1 MAYYLDSSFD
11 LGSYSNEPFDE
22 SHTLLSNNAFDV
34 DSTIFS
40 DPGSLPSRTTGPLGS
55 SSSNYTHFPDSL
67 APAPSFNVADPIS
80 TLGESTSS
88 NPFGPYDL
96 DLPFGSSGNQVPVRS
111 LTRDGRLKTRLMGVG
126 SDGGFLTSPLI
137 VGKARVDSRTSGF
150 AAPEIAINSPIP
162 PPPQSSFMTPGD
174 PHSGV
179 ATSSRSAPSEMMP
192 SLSVG
197 STASSM
203 GFTSTSMSMSGSRPS
218 TAVQVVVPEPTGLGM
233 GISGLGDLQDTM
245 GGFGAD
251 DLGLRS
257 YGMAKGRTTGHEGYL
272 GTSQHLSSS
281 QTRRTR
287 SATGDGRSAP
297 SGFNGFDYLSFR
309 LPPPPVPETSFLPTR
324 TLPTR
329 TINKAKSCSALA
341 VQARE
346 QNEQAMYEPLT
357 PVSADH
363 SAFAPSG
370 ATFGT
375 PRTGHVEVS
384 NTGPLSFADLYN
396 IGLVEEATVDELDGQ
411 KKDIFDHGAVDTISI
426 GLGMSGGANLLPPNF
441 GIPSALSSP
450 STPYLSDP
458 SPDRGVQYDAYDGL
472 ASAPMYP
479 ASSVDSTFSATTTH
493 SPLPDVAGRQRS
505 VTYDYATPPVPEDE
519 MSYGRPSRQRQ
530 QQLPPDS
537 AYGGGRKNFS
547 YPTRYA
553 SQLQVPPPTQWS
565 GSQGPPL
572 LPLPPV
578 PTTPTRQRFNPHSRC
593 LTGPAGSMAD
603 YEPHTN
609 VFVSHDMTETYERKL
624 ATFDSLYD
632 PYADAA
638 ATPSKRARDDDVFSQ
653 DDSDIALSP
662 EAEESQRTSKRLRS
676 VASAPCLSGRRRLRP
691 GPKPKTVKSPQQ
703 EHQSVFSANLSP
715 PIPQIHRAISP
726 YASPLLSE
734 DDGEGFLVSDG
745 NGNIATPASITYAV
759 GPPAEPGQPRSSV
772 PREVI
777 QSLYAAVPAHTAADG
792 TKVSKRYGC
801 LIEGCGRSFPR
812 KSAIE
817 SHIQTHL
824 EDKPFVCP
832 HDDCDASFVRQHD
845 LRRHERIHS
854 GNKPFPCPCGK
865 GFARGDALARHRAR
879 GICSGS
885 LVPRRG

>member
-11 LGSYSNEPFDE
+11 LGSYGDEPFDE

-40 DPGSLPSRTTGPLGS
+40 DPGPLPSRTTGPLGN
-55 SSSNYTHFPDSL
+55 SSSNYTHLPDSL
-67 APAPSFNVADPIS
+67 ALAPSINVADPSS
-80 TLGESTSS
+80 TLGASTSS
-88 NPFGPYDL
+88 NPFSLYDL
-96 DLPFGSSGNQVPVRS
+96 DSPFGSSGSQVPVRS

-126 SDGGFLTSPLI
+126 SDGGYLTSPLI
-137 VGKARVDSRTSGF
+137 VGKPRVDSRTGRL
-150 AAPEIAINSPIP
+150 AAPEIAIDSPIP
-162 PPPQSSFMTPGD
+162 PPPQSSLMTPGD
-174 PHSGV
+174 SHRGV
-179 ATSSRSAPSEMMP
+179 ASNERGVTNEMMP

-197 STASSM
+197 STASY
-203 GFTSTSMSMSGSRPS
+203 TSASMSISGSRPG
-218 TAVQVVVPEPTGLGM
+218 TAVQVIVPEPTGLGM

-257 YGMAKGRTTGHEGYL
+257 YGMAKGATTGNDGYL

-287 SATGDGRSAP
+287 SVTGDGRPATA
-297 SGFNGFDYLSFR
+297 GFDSFDYSSFR
-309 LPPPPVPETSFLPTR
+309 LPPPPVPEPSFRPTRALPTR
-324 TLPTR
+324 TM
-329 TINKAKSCSALA
+329 NKAKSCSALA

-346 QNEQAMYEPLT
+346 HDAQVMYEPLT
-357 PVSADH
+357 PASADQ
-363 SAFAPSG
+363 STFAPTG
-370 ATFGT
+370 ATFST
-375 PRTGHVEVS
+375 PHTGFIEVS

-396 IGLVEEATVDELDGQ
+396 VGLAEEAAVDELDVH
-411 KKDIFDHGAVDTISI
+411 KKDVFDHGVVDTLNI
-426 GLGMSGGANLLPPNF
+426 GLGMSGGANLLPPTF

-458 SPDRGVQYDAYDGL
+458 SPDTGMQYDTYDGL
-472 ASAPMYP
+472 ASAPMFP
-479 ASSVDSTFSATTTH
+479 ATSVGSTFSATTTH
-493 SPLPDVAGRQRS
+493 SPLPDVADRQRS
-505 VTYDYATPPVPEDE
+505 VTYGYVAPTPAAEDE
-519 MSYGRPSRQRQ
+519 MSYGRASRQRQ

-537 AYGGGRKNFS
+537 AYGVGRKNFS

-553 SQLQVPPPTQWS
+553 SQVQAPPPPMQWT
-565 GSQGPPL
+565 GPQGPPL

-578 PTTPTRQRFNPHSRC
+578 PTTPTRQRFNPHARC

-609 VFVSHDMTETYERKL
+609 FFVSHDMTEDYQRKL

-638 ATPSKRARDDDVFSQ
+638 PTPSKRAREEDVFSQ

-662 EAEESQRTSKRLRS
+662 EAEESQRTSKRLRT
-676 VASAPCLSGRRRLRP
+676 VASAPCLTGRRRLRP
-691 GPKPKTVKSPQQ
+691 GPKPKSVKSPQT
-703 EHQSVFSANLSP
+703 EHQSVFNANLSP
-715 PIPQIHRAISP
+715 PVPQIHRAVSP
-726 YASPLLSE
+726 YASPLLSD

-759 GPPAEPGQPRSSV
+759 GPPAQPGQPRSSV